1 MQNKKLK
8 QLDKELSKLSTIRDK
23 KEKTFEKV
31 LERYAKSIVKY
42 DYEKEKLDILYNKI
56 DWLLLEYQQ
65 EEDRI
70 NYRGEES
77 VYI

>member
-31 LERYAKSIVKY
+31 LERV
-42 DYEKEKLDILYNKI
+42 
-56 DWLLLEYQQ
+56 LL
-65 EEDRI
+65 I
-70 NYRGEES
+70 AAG
-77 VYI
+77 